1 MKIKVGNKLMSIRE
15 ERKLNQNEMAELL
28 GISPSSYGRI
38 ERNESTTDLEQVVAF
53 SKTLN
58 VPIQEFLPDTFSIH
72 NNQPYGQGGLVF
84 GNIYNYNDK
93 TDQLKAM
100 EADIKLKEQEN
111 AHLKKEIELLREMLE
126 VLKEKSK

>member
-38 ERNESTTDLEQVVAF
+38 ERNESTTDLEQIVSF

-58 VPIQEFLPDTFSIH
+58 VPIQDFLPETTSIN
-72 NNQPYGQGGLVF
+72 NNQNG
-84 GNIYNYNDK
+84 
-93 TDQLKAM
+93 
-100 EADIKLKEQEN
+100 
-111 AHLKKEIELLREMLE
+111 
-126 VLKEKSK
+126 